1 MNSGLDALLNPR
13 SIAIIG
19 ATDREGSVGAVITK
33 NILTKYP
40 GKIYLVNPSRNELMG
55 RGVYKSILNVEDD
68 VDLAIIVTPAQI
80 VPKIMRECV
89 TKGVKAAIII
99 SGGFSESGDDGVKLE
114 NEIRNEALGKIR
126 ILGPN
131 CIGVFN
137 AFTGLDTF
145 FISSTRMGRPRPG
158 PIALISQSGAVA
170 AAILDWAARRNI
182 GVGIAINYGNKL
194 DAGEAELLQHLAED
208 DRIKVIVMYMEGLKY
223 PGEGKKLLETMRTIT
238 KKKPIVVYKAG
249 RTRSSGRAVKSHT
262 AALAGNYEI
271 YHAMFRQAGAI
282 EANNLMEALEIAK
295 ALATQ
300 PPPMGNKVLV
310 ITDSGG
316 AGVQAVDNLEL
327 NELVVPELPQ
337 EVRSTLSKKL
347 PPLASTANPI
357 DLTGS
362 ATNAMYKFVLDT
374 VLPTNYVDMALVMAQ
389 MQLPGMTQDLAEYI
403 IEARRYGKPVIVYGI
418 SENDD
423 AKAFK
428 TRLEE
433 SGVPTYDRLET
444 AARALRALYE
454 YAKVRHGL
462 RSKVMNI
469 H

>member
-1 MNSGLDALLNPR
+1 M
-13 SIAIIG
+13 
-19 ATDREGSVGAVITK
+19 
-33 NILTKYP
+33 
-40 GKIYLVNPSRNELMG
+40 
-55 RGVYKSILNVEDD
+55 
-68 VDLAIIVTPAQI
+68 
-80 VPKIMRECV
+80 
-89 TKGVKAAIII
+89 
-99 SGGFSESGDDGVKLE
+99 
-114 NEIRNEALGKIR
+114 
-126 ILGPN
+126 
-131 CIGVFN
+131 
-137 AFTGLDTF
+137 
-145 FISSTRMGRPRPG
+145 
-158 PIALISQSGAVA
+158 
-170 AAILDWAARRNI
+170 
-182 GVGIAINYGNKL
+182 
-194 DAGEAELLQHLAED
+194 
-208 DRIKVIVMYMEGLKY
+208 
-223 PGEGKKLLETMRTIT
+223 
-238 KKKPIVVYKAG
+238 
-249 RTRSSGRAVKSHT
+249 
-262 AALAGNYEI
+262 
-271 YHAMFRQAGAI
+271 
-282 EANNLMEALEIAK
+282 
-295 ALATQ
+295 
-300 PPPMGNKVLV
+300 
-310 ITDSGG
+310 
-316 AGVQAVDNLEL
+316 
-327 NELVVPELPQ
+327 
-337 EVRSTLSKKL
+337 RSTLSKKL